1 MRRSLLLPIAGALL
15 LALMAKPATAQ
26 TCTGNPCNVTTTA
39 TLTVNDVLRLTLDA
53 IATDL
58 GTPVE
63 ADFDAGYKA
72 ASGPTA
78 TVKAN
83 RPWTVAVVGVSTVKF
98 TYTGSLTDP
107 DKPAS
112 DLKWGTVAGTYGNNA
127 SASATLSSGNGT
139 AGSAQQIFYKT
150 LLSYTNDVTGSYA
163 LDVKFTLS
171 AP

>member
-1 MRRSLLLPIAGALL
+1 MRHFVRPLVGILLVAAVR
-15 LALMAKPATAQ
+15 TASAQ
-26 TCTGNPCNVTTTA
+26 NTCTGNPCNVTTTA

-53 IATDL
+53 TTTSL

-63 ADFDAGYKA
+63 ADFDAGFKD
-72 ASGPTA
+72 ASGPTT

-83 RPWTVAVVGVSTVKF
+83 RPWHVAVVGTTSAF
-98 TYTGSLTDP
+98 AYTGSLTNP
-107 DKPAS
+107 NKPAS
-112 DLKWGTVAGTYGNNA
+112 SLKWGIVSGTYPNDA

-139 AGSAQQIFYKT
+139 SGSSQQIFYRT